1 MGANVQCDGY
11 FPGYY
16 SARDLIFESERI
28 PWASSDVNNEL
39 KNELHYIGSLP
50 VSSPCN
56 LIGYN
61 KELLK
66 QTILKH
72 EAIFRDQIH
81 ELHRIYHKQ
90 KELMDEINRSESY
103 KHHLRLETSCSAS
116 SLSSKN
122 GQKVCYSAN
131 LPWSTA
137 QSLPP
142 GASLQEN
149 SNKICP
155 PPVQVVTE
163 ESFKDSKPSESK
175 YRKVGKKVLD
185 LQLPANEYIDSEEGE
200 CLENGR
206 GTDMHQVSAYSL
218 NGSSKV
224 VCGNG
229 EKPHGVNSNAFAG
242 LNIQFKL
249 EEATSNSYDSAAPA
263 HNRNNAFYD
272 LSRTTK
278 LSYQNFPNDV
288 IWNSNK
294 RKYPENFSGNSLLD
308 QRKIQEQMYR
318 GQSGG
323 ALDSFSKVICTEKQ
337 SVSIE
342 PLRKN
347 MEQFN
352 DPPYFQPLNQ
362 VSEPW
367 SVRKF
372 SSNGSQ
378 VEGFI
383 SNGSLGPGSAS
394 RTCAQYPFVFANDK
408 LSSGISPAEL
418 WKTPVSY
425 CGQSSTPVP
434 AVPFLSSSAS
444 LGQSWG
450 FTQDKSFQCKSGKPG
465 QNLDGQNLLLCSR
478 SNPLDLPS
486 ISSNDPNSSVRH
498 DSLDSDELQMNI
510 KGSKDAW
517 TLKNLNLNIAPAG
530 YFDITALQS
539 IQIPSKENNLQDS
552 SGGLP
557 WLKEKPVFKG
567 NLSEGSKIATQIE
580 SVLTN
585 SCNVGG
591 KHGLELKKTEESDL
605 SADKILTL
613 HCNGRPQM
621 SSEHQSSHVFQSFP
635 NQMRSQSAEGIEQK
649 CMSDGKLSCI
659 RTADSGKQVPLAE
672 HSSKNEQKKHESLA
686 GIIDLNSCMIEDEN
700 MLMDVDI
707 LQAPIS
713 PENKECS
720 PPRGESDENQL
731 EMPFQLAGQED
742 AEVQEERARVAAEAL
757 VTISGFVDDN
767 VLKKTTCSSS
777 ESPPNPLHWF
787 AEIASAAAADHPENN
802 AGFSGSASNLDDF
815 SHANMDYFEFMTLN
829 LTETSVPDCCYSNTI
844 GQTEQVGGSTL
855 PTQTKKGRP
864 NRGRWRKDFQSQ
876 ILPSLASLSRYE
888 VTEDLQIIGSL
899 VAAGTPSDTGSLRSA
914 GKNVS
919 ARGRRRS
926 GPSVSNNTELHLNF
940 KQLTSISGLG
950 IEKRCLI
957 SWGKICRKRRGKRLP
972 ITKPLHILNQVYN

>member
-28 PWASSDVNNEL
+28 PWTSSDVNSEL

-90 KELMDEINRSESY
+90 KELMEEINRNESY
-103 KHHLRLETSCSAS
+103 KQHLRLETSWSAS

-122 GQKVCYSAN
+122 GQKICYSAN
-131 LPWSTA
+131 LPWSTV

-142 GASLQEN
+142 GAPLQEN
-149 SNKICP
+149 SKKIFP
-155 PPVQVVTE
+155 PPVPVVTE
-163 ESFKDSKPSESK
+163 EYFKDSKPSESK

-200 CLENGR
+200 CLENGK
-206 GTDMHQVSAYSL
+206 GTDMHQVSAFSL

-229 EKPHGVNSNAFAG
+229 EKPYGVNSNAFAG

-249 EEATSNSYDSAAPA
+249 EEATSNSYDSAAPT

-294 RKYPENFSGNSLLD
+294 RKVPENFSGNSLLD

-323 ALDSFSKVICTEKQ
+323 ALDSFSKVICTGKQ
-337 SVSIE
+337 SVSME

-352 DPPYFQPLNQ
+352 DPPYFPPLNQ

-383 SNGSLGPGSAS
+383 SNGSLGPTGAS
-394 RTCAQYPFVFANDK
+394 RTCAQYPFVLANDK

-425 CGQSSTPVP
+425 CGQSSTAAP

-444 LGQSWG
+444 LGQSSKTLMGISG
-450 FTQDKSFQCKSGKPG
+450 FTQDG
-465 QNLDGQNLLLCSR
+465 QNLDGRNLLLSSR
-478 SNPLDLPS
+478 SKLLDLPS
-486 ISSNDPNSSVRH
+486 ISSNDLNSSAKH

-510 KGSKDAW
+510 KGSKDVG

-552 SGGLP
+552 SRGLP

-585 SCNVGG
+585 CCNLEG
-591 KHGLELKKTEESDL
+591 KHGLDLKTDESDL
-605 SADKILTL
+605 SADKILAL
-613 HCNGRPQM
+613 HGNERPQM
-621 SSEHQSSHVFQSFP
+621 SSDHQSSHVFQSFP
-635 NQMRSQSAEGIEQK
+635 NQMKSQSAEGIEKK
-649 CMSDGKLSCI
+649 CMSDGKS
-659 RTADSGKQVPLAE
+659 KVPLGE
-672 HSSKNEQKKHESLA
+672 YSSKNEQKKHESLA

-700 MLMDVDI
+700 MLMDVD

-731 EMPFQLAGQED
+731 EMPFQLAGQD
-742 AEVQEERARVAAEAL
+742 DLEVQEERARVAAEAL

-767 VLKKTTCSSS
+767 GLKKTTCSSS
-777 ESPPNPLHWF
+777 ESSPNPLHWF
-787 AEIASAAAADHPENN
+787 AEIASTEADHPENN

-815 SHANMDYFEFMTLN
+815 SHTNMDYFEFMTLN
-829 LTETSVPDCCYSNTI
+829 LTETKVLDCCYSNTI
-844 GQTEQVGGSTL
+844 GQTEQVSGSTL

-888 VTEDLQIIGSL
+888 VTEDLQIIGGL
-899 VAAGTPSDTGSLRSA
+899 VAAGNPSETGSLRSA

-926 GPSVSNNTELHLNF
+926 GTSVSNNTELHLNF
-940 KQLTSISGLG
+940 KELTSMSGLG

-972 ITKPLHILNQVYN
+972 TTKPLHILNQVYN